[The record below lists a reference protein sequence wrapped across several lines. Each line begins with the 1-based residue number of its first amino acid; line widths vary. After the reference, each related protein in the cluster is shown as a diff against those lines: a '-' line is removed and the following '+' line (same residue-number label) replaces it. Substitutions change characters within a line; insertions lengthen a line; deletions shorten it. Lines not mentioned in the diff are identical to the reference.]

1 MVRGKGRID
10 PFKFSLKKF
19 KKGVDRAHNRCYNID
34 NKEREVERKKTM
46 KKVVAY
52 AVREKNTNRIIK
64 VGDKYEIFDA
74 IIKKYSND
82 SKYEMIALTE

>member
-1 MVRGKGRID
+1 
-10 PFKFSLKKF
+10 
-19 KKGVDRAHNRCYNID
+19 
-34 NKEREVERKKTM
+34 M